1 MKVKFWFYNFGYQ
14 KLEFNIDSGEFQN
27 LLPNKQ
33 FSNVSQRTNSDPW
46 LMVLKS
52 CRTGFDPYAR
62 VLKNQGGTETSSLLR
77 GGSLSNI
84 QMLLLNISWRH
95 MFCLLP
101 WLCVEKATV
110 TYSGLGMFELWM
122 NVTEQNSLNVSG
134 MPGTRTG
141 DHQPLSSLHGFLKP
155 TNWKKFIPNQ
165 TRHQHVREDY

>member
-1 MKVKFWFYNFGYQ
+1 MN
-14 KLEFNIDSGEFQN
+14 N
-27 LLPNKQ
+27 
-33 FSNVSQRTNSDPW
+33 SQTFLKEPNSDPW

-155 TNWKKFIPNQ
+155 TNWKNFIPNQ